1 MRKICRLRAFISSRT
16 SLTVS
21 LTSSSSSSLS
31 SRSFAS
37 RNGASGDSSE
47 TGLGASL
54 SARGASWYDP
64 LSIERRLQ
72 KVRGPPK
79 VDPTTGE
86 QILRT
91 EPKKSEEELWFE
103 AGLYSSKEGR
113 SNEGLS
119 VTKASEISSSS
130 SSVSSS
136 SSSSSTTVTSSSSPS
151 SSSSS
156 NVDEAMKDVALFA
169 QGRGTLV
176 RVSTAEVHRR
186 QLSSFTKAFE
196 LVALPA
202 YQKLEGLV
210 SIRLLIDDD
219 SNVRPATA
227 SPTVTS
233 SREDEKKEES
243 EVQEELIMKPKR
255 RLYRS
260 QDASINIENV
270 MVTNITEWISLDALQ
285 KAIEDEKYLDAM
297 KVLGGFFR
305 GKSNVKNTTQFLAY
319 DVRY

>member
-1 MRKICRLRAFISSRT
+1 
-16 SLTVS
+16 VS
-21 LTSSSSSSLS
+21 LTSSSS

-47 TGLGASL
+47 AVLGASL
-54 SARGASWYDP
+54 SSRGASWYDP
-64 LSIERRLQ
+64 KSIERRLQ

-113 SNEGLS
+113 SNEGIPATDMSHLS
-119 VTKASEISSSS
+119 TSSSS

-136 SSSSSTTVTSSSSPS
+136 SSSSTTVTSS

-243 EVQEELIMKPKR
+243 EVHEELIMKPKR

-260 QDASINIENV
+260 QEASINIENV

>member
-1 MRKICRLRAFISSRT
+1 
-16 SLTVS
+16 
-21 LTSSSSSSLS
+21 
-31 SRSFAS
+31 
-37 RNGASGDSSE
+37 
-47 TGLGASL
+47 
-54 SARGASWYDP
+54 
-64 LSIERRLQ
+64 
-72 KVRGPPK
+72 
-79 VDPTTGE
+79 
-86 QILRT
+86 
-91 EPKKSEEELWFE
+91 
-103 AGLYSSKEGR
+103 
-113 SNEGLS
+113 
-119 VTKASEISSSS
+119 
-130 SSVSSS
+130 
-136 SSSSSTTVTSSSSPS
+136 
-151 SSSSS
+151 
-156 NVDEAMKDVALFA
+156 MKDVALFA

-270 MVTNITEWISLDALQ
+270 MVTNITEWISLDSLQ
-285 KAIEDEKYLDAM
+285 KAIEDEKYVDAM
-297 KVLGGFFR
+297 KVLGAFFR

>member
-21 LTSSSSSSLS
+21 LTSSTSS

-47 TGLGASL
+47 TVLGASL

-119 VTKASEISSSS
+119 VTKACEISSSS
-130 SSVSSS
+130 SSVSS

-270 MVTNITEWISLDALQ
+270 MVTNITEWISLDSLQ
-285 KAIEDEKYLDAM
+285 KAIEDEKYVDAM
-297 KVLGGFFR
+297 KVLGAFFR